1 MKRCRAPVAQ
11 RGVALAVGLIFLII
25 VTIMGLAA
33 IRVTSSQTLQ
43 AANYQFK
50 TVTFQGA
57 ESAIRR
63 VMAEVRGEVI
73 APSGEPNILVA
84 AINADN
90 ASPRSATNLTGRPA
104 RTVNIVPPY
113 LTAGAVT
120 SDALVTSDNPDGS
133 GPPLEN
139 FSLKGDTTA
148 YRFTIR
154 ATSTLRNTSAISDHQ
169 QGIARIAPKP

>member
-1 MKRCRAPVAQ
+1 MNRCLAPTAQ
-11 RGVALAVGLIFLII
+11 RGVALAVGLIFLVI

-63 VMAEVRGEVI
+63 VMVEVRGEI
-73 APSGEPNILVA
+73 PAPTGPNILVA
-84 AINADN
+84 AVN
-90 ASPRSATNLTGRPA
+90 ATNPA
-104 RTVNIVPPY
+104 GSPTRTVDIVPPY
-113 LTAGAVT
+113 LTSGAVT
-120 SDALVTSDNPDGS
+120 STAVLTSDNPDGS

-139 FSLKGDTTA
+139 YSLKGDTTA

-154 ATSTLRNTSAISDHQ
+154 ATSTVRNTNATSDHQ
-169 QGIARIAPKP
+169 QGLARIAPRP

>member
-1 MKRCRAPVAQ
+1 MNRRPVPSAQ

-63 VMAEVRGEVI
+63 VMAEVRGEMV
-73 APSGEPNILVA
+73 APVGQINILVA
-84 AINADN
+84 AVN
-90 ASPRSATNLTGRPA
+90 ATNPTTGTNVSPV
-104 RTVNIVPPY
+104 RTVDIVPPH
-113 LTAGAVT
+113 LSSTP
-120 SDALVTSDNPDGS
+120 DALTSRAVLTSDNPDGS

-154 ATSTLRNTSAISDHQ
+154 ATSTVRNTSATSDHQ
-169 QGIARIAPKP
+169 QGLARIAPRP

>member
-1 MKRCRAPVAQ
+1 MNRRLAPTAQ
-11 RGVALAVGLIFLII
+11 RGVALAVGLIFLVI

-63 VMAEVRGEVI
+63 VMAEVRGEI
-73 APSGEPNILVA
+73 PAAAGPNILVSA
-84 AINADN
+84 VN
-90 ASPRSATNLTGRPA
+90 ATNTNPLSPTNLEGIPI
-104 RTVNIVPPY
+104 RTVDVVPPY

-120 SDALVTSDNPDGS
+120 SNALLTSDNPDGS

-154 ATSTLRNTSAISDHQ
+154 ATSTVRNTNATSDHQ
-169 QGIARIAPKP
+169 QGLARIAPRP

>member
-1 MKRCRAPVAQ
+1 MRRYPVPTAQ
-11 RGVALAVGLIFLII
+11 RGVALAVGLIFLVII
-25 VTIMGLAA
+25 TIMGLAA

-63 VMAEVRGEVI
+63 VMAEVRGEVA
-73 APSGEPNILVA
+73 APAGETNILVA
-84 AINADN
+84 AVNATDL
-90 ASPRSATNLTGRPA
+90 AGRPT
-104 RTVNIVPPY
+104 RSVDIVPPY

-120 SDALVTSDNPDGS
+120 SVAFLTSDNPDGS

-154 ATSTLRNTSAISDHQ
+154 ATSTLRNTNAASDHQ
-169 QGIARIAPKP
+169 QGLARIAPRP